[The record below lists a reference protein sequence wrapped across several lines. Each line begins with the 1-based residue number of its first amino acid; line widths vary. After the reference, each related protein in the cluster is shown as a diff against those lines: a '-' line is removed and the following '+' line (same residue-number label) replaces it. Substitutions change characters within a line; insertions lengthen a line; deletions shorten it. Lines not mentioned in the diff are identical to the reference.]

1 MGKEIVAKLIHR
13 ASPRKDGPFIA
24 VNCGAIPENLLES
37 EFFGYDQGAFTGASK
52 TGKPGLFE
60 LAQNGT
66 LFLWINVIPI
76 HIPPLRERRLDI
88 LPLTRLFLKKLN
100 NKYET
105 DNNEIISLKKA
116 RDIFE
121 NQLINRAIKK
131 YGSTRKA
138 AQALGVNHSTVI
150 RKAKKHNENKP

>member
-1 MGKEIVAKLIHR
+1 MK
-13 ASPRKDGPFIA
+13 
-24 VNCGAIPENLLES
+24 LLES
-37 EFFGYDQGAFTGASK
+37 YPWHGNARELENLIERLVVSSDSSMISLNDQ
-52 TGKPGLFE
+52 PLFDYLGE
-60 LAQNGT
+60 GNHTEGG
-66 LFLWINVIPI
+66 
-76 HIPPLRERRLDI
+76 
-88 LPLTRLFLKKLN
+88 
-100 NKYET
+100 T